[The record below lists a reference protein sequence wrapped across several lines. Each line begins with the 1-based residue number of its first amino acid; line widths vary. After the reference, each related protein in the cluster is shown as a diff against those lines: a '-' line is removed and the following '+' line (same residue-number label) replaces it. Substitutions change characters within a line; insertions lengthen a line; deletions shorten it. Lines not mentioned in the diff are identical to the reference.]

1 VRDPTEEEEPDD
13 DSRKDW
19 VRARLVKSSRNHSI
33 RVSGPGG
40 GEGSEPVVLSGFIP
54 RSCLEVKWVS
64 ARSNPPP
71 GMQREGAHLDGAL
84 LQGREGAHLDGALG
98 EIEGAHREGALGEI
112 EGAHR
117 WSMCVWGGKAS
128 KTLSANTS

>member
-1 VRDPTEEEEPDD
+1 
-13 DSRKDW
+13 
-19 VRARLVKSSRNHSI
+19 
-33 RVSGPGG
+33 
-40 GEGSEPVVLSGFIP
+40 
-54 RSCLEVKWVS
+54 VS
-64 ARSNPPP
+64 ARNNPPP
-71 GMQREGAHLDGAL
+71 GMQREGAHLDGALLQGREGAHLGGAL

-128 KTLSANTS
+128 RMLSANTS